1 MQPVSSA
8 KEPGVDVKLCL
19 VFPREALSVP
29 VMRHMLGDA
38 LRGLGADD
46 DGLAEL
52 LLAVTE
58 AFTNVVRHGGPGRRY
73 EVVAS
78 LGRRGCRIEV
88 QNTWQGFA
96 GGRIPGLRRRP
107 WPGAASAPRPRRR
120 GVHPATLGRSLLGAG
135 RADSG
140 PADHNGQAANGE
152 DIAALPE
159 SGRGFEIMR
168 ACVDNVSM
176 TSGPEH
182 RTVVSLQKRLAW
194 RPGAPFAN
202 APDHDLEDGELADAG

>member
-1 MQPVSSA
+1 MHTSVKHA
-8 KEPGVDVKLCL
+8 EEPAVDVKLCL

-46 DGLAEL
+46 DELAEL

-58 AFTNVVRHGGPGRRY
+58 ACTNVVRYGGPGRRY

-88 QNTWQGFA
+88 QNAWQGFA
-96 GGRIPGLRRRP
+96 VRRLPGLRRA
-107 WPGAASAPRPRRR
+107 WPTAPATARNRRR
-120 GVHPATLGRSLLGAG
+120 SARPVTIGRSPRAG
-135 RADSG
+135 QETISD
-140 PADHNGQAANGE
+140 E

-159 SGRGFEIMR
+159 SGRGFDIMR
-168 ACVDNVSM
+168 ACVDDVTM

-194 RPGAPFAN
+194 RPGAPFAEVS
-202 APDHDLEDGELADAG
+202 AAGLPASELADAG

>member
-1 MQPVSSA
+1 MHTSVTSA
-8 KEPGVDVKLCL
+8 EEPTVDVKLSL

-58 AFTNVVRHGGPGRRY
+58 ACTNVVRHGGPGRRY

-88 QNTWQGFA
+88 QNSWQGFA
-96 GGRIPGLRRRP
+96 LRRLPGLRRRP
-107 WPGAASAPRPRRR
+107 WPAAAATQRNRRR
-120 GVHPATLGRSLLGAG
+120 TGRPATLGRSLLGAS
-135 RADSG
+135 RAGHG
-140 PADHNGQAANGE
+140 PAAGARTSAAIRDE

-159 SGRGFEIMR
+159 SGRGIDIMR
-168 ACVDNVSM
+168 ACVDDVTMRSD
-176 TSGPEH
+176 PEH
-182 RTVVSLQKRLAW
+182 RTVVSLRKRLAW
-194 RPGAPFAN
+194 RPGAPFAEM
-202 APDHDLEDGELADAG
+202 PEDEFADVG

>member
-1 MQPVSSA
+1 M
-8 KEPGVDVKLCL
+8 DVKLCL

-58 AFTNVVRHGGPGRRY
+58 ACTNVVRHGGPGRRY

-88 QNTWQGFA
+88 QDIWQGFA
-96 GGRIPGLRRRP
+96 RGRIPGLRRRP
-107 WPGAASAPRPRRR
+107 WPGTAAAARPRRR
-120 GVHPATLGRSLLGAG
+120 PATLGRSLLGAG
-135 RADSG
+135 RTVPASG
-140 PADHNGQAANGE
+140 EPAGMVAVKDE

-159 SGRGFEIMR
+159 SGRGIDIMR
-168 ACVDNVSM
+168 ACVDDVSM
-176 TSGPEH
+176 TSGPE
-182 RTVVSLQKRLAW
+182 RQTVVSLHKRLAW
-194 RPGAPFAN
+194 RPGGPFA
-202 APDHDLEDGELADAG
+202 DVLHDEHFGGELADAG

>member
-1 MQPVSSA
+1 
-8 KEPGVDVKLCL
+8 VDVKLCL

-58 AFTNVVRHGGPGRRY
+58 ACTNVVRHGGPGHRY

-96 GGRIPGLRRRP
+96 VSRLPGLRRRS
-107 WPGAASAPRPRRR
+107 WPAPASAARPRRR
-120 GVHPATLGRSLLGAG
+120 GKRPATLGRSLLGPRRPGSAG
-135 RADSG
+135 GARHDEAV
-140 PADHNGQAANGE
+140 AKEE

-159 SGRGFEIMR
+159 SGRGIDIMR
-168 ACVDNVSM
+168 ACVDDVSM
-176 TSGPEH
+176 TSGPER
-182 RTVVSLQKRLAW
+182 RTVVSLRKRLAW
-194 RPGAPFAN
+194 RPGAPFAHM
-202 APDHDLEDGELADAG
+202 PDDELADAG